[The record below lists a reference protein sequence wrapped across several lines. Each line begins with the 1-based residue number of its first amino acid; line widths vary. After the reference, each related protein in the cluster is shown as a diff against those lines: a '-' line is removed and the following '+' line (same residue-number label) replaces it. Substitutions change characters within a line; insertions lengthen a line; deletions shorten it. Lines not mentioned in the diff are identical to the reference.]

1 MGPMKEQ
8 RHIGFHMSI
17 AGGFYKAVERA
28 HKVGSNCVQVF
39 TAPPR
44 QFGVRSTAV
53 SVPVP
58 EIKPKG
64 KAGKT
69 ISRSVAFQTKN
80 NNQWA
85 GKPITG
91 DDVRRFRE
99 ALANLGIGAPIAHNS
114 YLINLAS
121 PDDALWKKSIDAMV
135 VEVERAEL
143 LGIPYIVAH
152 PGAYTTSSEE
162 LGLARIAAGLDE
174 VHGQTAGAS
183 AQILLE
189 TTSGQGSC
197 LGCKFEH
204 LSAILDGVA
213 DPDRLGV
220 CVDTCHIFSAG
231 YAMETAEEYK
241 ATMRA
246 LDKTVGQKLVRAFHV
261 NDSKAKFGS
270 GVDRHA
276 AIGRGEMGLAPFRH
290 LMNDRRFKKTPMYLE
305 TPKGEEKG
313 RDLDEINLATLRGLI
328 E

>member
-1 MGPMKEQ
+1 MSE
-8 RHIGFHMSI
+8 RFIGFHMSI
-17 AGGFYKAVERA
+17 AGGFHKAVERA
-28 HKVGSNCVQVF
+28 AKVKSNCVQIF
-39 TAPPR
+39 TGPPR
-44 QFGVRSTAV
+44 QFGVKKPAAASMQTANREESTDV
-53 SVPVP
+53 QS
-58 EIKPKG
+58 E
-64 KAGKT
+64 T
-69 ISRSVAFQTKN
+69 LLTKN

-121 PDDALWKKSIDAMV
+121 PDNALWKKSIDAMV

-174 VHGQTAGAS
+174 VNGQTAGAS

-246 LDKTVGQKLVRAFHV
+246 LDKTVGLKLVRAFHV
-261 NDSKAKFGS
+261 NDSKARFGS

-313 RDLDEINLATLRGLI
+313 RDLDEINLATLRGLV

>member
-1 MGPMKEQ
+1 
-8 RHIGFHMSI
+8 MSA
-17 AGGFYKAVERA
+17 AGGAFKAVQRA
-28 HKVGSNCVQVF
+28 AKVGCDCVQVF

-44 QFGVRSTAV
+44 QFGLGRTTSV
-53 SVPVP
+53 SVSMSAT
-58 EIKPKG
+58 KPKAQVRG
-64 KAGKT
+64 TARQ
-69 ISRSVAFQTKN
+69 SDEFLTKN

-85 GKPITG
+85 GKPITAE
-91 DDVRRFRE
+91 DATRFKE
-99 ALANLGIGAPIAHNS
+99 SLANLGIGHPIAHNS

-121 PDDALWKKSIDAMV
+121 PDDALWEKSIDAMV
-135 VEVERAEL
+135 VEVQRAEL

-152 PGAYTTSSEE
+152 PGAYTTSSEG
-162 LGLARIAAGLDE
+162 LGLQRIAAGLDE
-174 VHGQTAGAS
+174 VHRQTGGAA

-204 LSAILDGVA
+204 LAAILEGVA

-231 YAMETAEEYK
+231 YALESEAEYK
-241 ATMRA
+241 ATMKA
-246 LDKTVGQKLVRAFHV
+246 LDKTVGVKHVRAFHV

>member
-1 MGPMKEQ
+1 MAILGA
-8 RHIGFHMSI
+8 HMSM
-17 AGGFYKAVERA
+17 AGGYYKAVEAAKR
-28 HKVGSNCVQVF
+28 VGCDCVQLF
-39 TAPPR
+39 
-44 QFGVRSTAV
+44 
-53 SVPVP
+53 
-58 EIKPKG
+58 
-64 KAGKT
+64 
-69 ISRSVAFQTKN
+69 TKN

-85 GKPITG
+85 GKPLTAE
-91 DDVRRFRE
+91 DATRFQE
-99 ALANLGIGAPIAHNS
+99 ALANLGIGHPIAHNS

-121 PDDALWKKSIDAMV
+121 PDDALWTKSIDAMV
-135 VEVERAEL
+135 VEVQRAEL

-152 PGAYTTSSEE
+152 PGAYTTSSEA
-162 LGLARIAAGLDE
+162 LGLVRIAAGLDE
-174 VHGQTAGAS
+174 VHAQTAGAG

-204 LSAILDGVA
+204 LAAIIDGVA
-213 DPDRLGV
+213 APDRLGV

-231 YAMETAEEYK
+231 YALETEAEWK
-241 ATMRA
+241 ATMKS
-246 LDKTVGQKLVRAFHV
+246 LDKTVGLKLVRAFHV

-305 TPKGEEKG
+305 TPKGKERG

>member
-1 MGPMKEQ
+1 MAILGA
-8 RHIGFHMSI
+8 HMSM
-17 AGGFYKAVERA
+17 AGGYYKAVEAAKRA
-28 HKVGSNCVQVF
+28 GCDCVQLF
-39 TAPPR
+39 
-44 QFGVRSTAV
+44 
-53 SVPVP
+53 
-58 EIKPKG
+58 
-64 KAGKT
+64 
-69 ISRSVAFQTKN
+69 TKN

-91 DDVRRFRE
+91 EEAARFKE
-99 ALANLGIGAPIAHNS
+99 SLANLGIGHPISHNS

-121 PDDALWKKSIDAMV
+121 PDDALWEKSIDAMV
-135 VEVERAEL
+135 VEVQRAEL

-162 LGLARIAAGLDE
+162 LGLQRIATGLDE
-174 VHGQTAGAS
+174 VHRQTEGAA

-204 LSAILDGVA
+204 LATILEGVA

-231 YAMETAEEYK
+231 YAMETEAEYK
-241 ATMRA
+241 ATIKA
-246 LDKTVGQKLVRAFHV
+246 LDSTVGVKLVRAFHV

-270 GVDRHA
+270 GVDRHEH
-276 AIGRGEMGLAPFRH
+276 IGRGQMGLAPFRH

-313 RDLDEINLATLRGLI
+313 RDLDEINLATLRGLV

>member
-1 MGPMKEQ
+1 
-8 RHIGFHMSI
+8 MSA
-17 AGGFYKAVERA
+17 AGGAYKAVERA
-28 HKVGSNCVQVF
+28 AKVGFNCVQIF

-44 QFGVRSTAV
+44 QFGLGRSANRGEPLTPPPA
-53 SVPVP
+53 
-58 EIKPKG
+58 KG
-64 KAGKT
+64 KRAKT
-69 ISRSVAFQTKN
+69 ISQSVAVPTKN

-91 DDVRRFRE
+91 EEAARFKE
-99 ALANLGIGAPIAHNS
+99 ALANLGIGHPISHNS

-121 PDDALWKKSIDAMV
+121 PDDALWEKSIDAMV
-135 VEVERAEL
+135 VEVQRAEL
-143 LGIPYIVAH
+143 LDIPYIVAH
-152 PGAYTTSSEE
+152 PGAYTTSSEA
-162 LGLARIAAGLDE
+162 LGLERIVAGLDE
-174 VHGQTAGAS
+174 VHRQTEGAA

-204 LSAILDGVA
+204 LATILEGVA

-231 YAMETAEEYK
+231 YAMETEAEYK
-241 ATMRA
+241 ATMKA
-246 LDKTVGQKLVRAFHV
+246 LDKAIGVKIVRAFHV

-270 GVDRHA
+270 GVDRHEH
-276 AIGRGEMGLAPFRH
+276 IGRGQMGLAPFRH

-313 RDLDEINLATLRGLI
+313 RELDEINLATLRGLI